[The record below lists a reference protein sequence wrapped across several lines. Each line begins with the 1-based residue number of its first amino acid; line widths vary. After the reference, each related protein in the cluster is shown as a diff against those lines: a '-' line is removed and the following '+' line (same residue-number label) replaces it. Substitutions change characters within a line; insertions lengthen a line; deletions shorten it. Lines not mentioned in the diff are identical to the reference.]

1 MLIPMETL
9 QGAPEMS
16 VHPGN
21 PTLQSEHKAAMDLAK
36 SEEATH
42 IATASGDWSSASTW
56 QGGRIPDQGS
66 RVLIPEGMAVMVDGE
81 LTSELAWLRLNG
93 ELRFATNRDTELR
106 VDTLVSAPGSR
117 LEIGTAEQPVQSNVQ
132 ARIVFADLGPLTV
145 ENDPMLMGRGAIL
158 HGTTRI
164 HGAAKTSAE
173 TAAIDPK
180 RGDRELV
187 LTDQPSGWSVGDQL
201 VIAGTRPDGGGDET
215 VVIQSIEGSRILLDT
230 PLAEDH
236 LTPREHLKVHVANLS
251 RNVEFTSENTAID
264 RRGHV
269 MFMHTKDVDVA
280 NAAFNDLG
288 RTDKL
293 RALDSPYFDDEGF
306 FVEETGSN
314 TGGRYSVHFHRNGVE
329 RSGSP
334 AVIRGSVVAG
344 NPGWGFVNHSSYVDF
359 IDNVAFDVV
368 GAAFSTEAGD
378 EIGRFQDNLAIR
390 MHGTGDEPI
399 SRQEDGDFGHA
410 GDGFWLQGPGVVVE
424 NNVAAGAT
432 GSGLILYAE
441 PLFEDGLG
449 ITTFPSGNLPDP
461 SVAEG
466 DASVSVSLAPL
477 ARFSGNES
485 YGSALGAQIY
495 YHRTFITIEDEQEEQ
510 ARFQFAPSLMEDMS
524 LWNNSNGMQVNY
536 TVDTDFR
543 NFEIIGPADSSG
555 DTGFDAASNFYNR
568 GTHHYENFLVED
580 YEIGFSAPRSG
591 MIDFRNGYFNN
602 ITDFYLNEP
611 RQLGRRIRFGGD
623 IQFGDRASGVVEGE
637 VVPRSY
643 FEMDPELAPAA
654 DSANEHFLLDD
665 QVILDFGPF
674 QDQQLYFYE
683 QAANHVLFPEPPEQ
697 LTPDDPGPT
706 IGDEF
711 VGVTNAEIA
720 SVLGESFGGAMVPDD
735 AREVDR
741 ILGLVG
747 SPAADLPELNP
758 NPRPLDDDLEED
770 EEGIE
775 EEDDDLDEDEEEVE
789 EDEEGIEED
798 EIEED
803 EDEEGIEEDVDEID
817 DPIDEP
823 VGSELEIGLSEQGG
837 TLRLKLRRG
846 ELIERS
852 DEVVRTP
859 VEGFDAISLFG
870 SNFSETVKFKFDSRL
885 ASSPDN
891 VDLFAASGRDRIKVV
906 QKNQGGPDF
915 LAIHGQQ
922 GRDYLDASKFMGEV
936 ELDGGPGRDVLI
948 GGRSR
953 SELWGGSGAD
963 TFDLSR
969 ESSGVQWIMDF
980 DPDIDQLRLDQS
992 VGAYEIDVRG
1002 DDLWLLSGERAVA
1015 VFDGFVDQQDTLGL
1029 LIS

>member
-1 MLIPMETL
+1 MNAMLL
-9 QGAPEMS
+9 ASEMPA
-16 VHPGN
+16 HPDD
-21 PTLQSEHKAAMDLAK
+21 PTLQSEHMAAMDLAK
-36 SEEATH
+36 PEEATH
-42 IATASGDWSSASTW
+42 VATASGDWSSASTW

-66 RVLIPEGMAVMVDGE
+66 RVLIPEAHSVTLDRE
-81 LTSELAWLRLNG
+81 LASELEWLRLNG
-93 ELRFATNRDTELR
+93 ELRFATDRDTELR
-106 VDTLVSAPGSR
+106 VDTLVTAPGSR

-132 ARIVFADLGPLTV
+132 ARIVFADRGPLTV
-145 ENDPMLMGRGAIL
+145 ENDPLLMGRGAIL

-164 HGAAKTSAE
+164 HGAAKTSAV

-180 RGDRELV
+180 RGDREIV

-215 VVIQSIEGSRILLDT
+215 VVIQSIEGSRILLEA
-230 PLAEDH
+230 PLTEDH
-236 LTPREHLKVHVANLS
+236 LTPRDHLKVHVANLS

-269 MFMHTKDVDVA
+269 MFMHTRDVDVA

-293 RALDSPYFDDEGF
+293 RPLDSPYFDDEGF

-378 EIGRFQDNLAIR
+378 EIGRFQDNIAIR

-399 SRQEDGDFGHA
+399 TRQEDGDFGHA

-424 NNVAAGAT
+424 NNVATGAT

-449 ITTFPSGNLPDP
+449 ITTFPSDNLPDP
-461 SVAEG
+461 SRANG
-466 DASVSVSLAPL
+466 DETVPVSLAPL
-477 ARFSGNES
+477 AVFRGNES

-495 YHRTFITIEDEQEEQ
+495 YHRTLITIEEEQEEQ
-510 ARFQFAPSLMEDMS
+510 ASHQFAPSLMEDMS
-524 LWNNSNGMQVNY
+524 LWSNANGMQVNY

-543 NFEIIGPADSSG
+543 DFQIVGPSDGSR

-568 GTHHYENFLVED
+568 GTHNYENFRVED
-580 YEIGFSAPRSG
+580 YEIGFAAPRSG
-591 MIDFRNGYFNN
+591 VVNVEGGYFNN

-611 RQLGRRIRFGGD
+611 RQLGRRISFGGD
-623 IQFGDRASGVVEGE
+623 LTFGNRESGVVEGE
-637 VVPRSY
+637 LIPRSY
-643 FEMDPELAPAA
+643 FEMDSELAPAA

-674 QDQQLYFYE
+674 QNQQLYFYE
-683 QAANHVLFPEPPEQ
+683 QSADHVLFPEAPEQ

-706 IGDEF
+706 IGEEF
-711 VGVTNAEIA
+711 VGVTNAEIF
-720 SVLGESFGGAMVPDD
+720 SVLGESFGGAMTPAD

-747 SPAADLPELNP
+747 SPVVDLPELNP
-758 NPRPLDDDLEED
+758 NPLPLDEGD
-770 EEGIE
+770 ESD
-775 EEDDDLDEDEEEVE
+775 EDDESDEGDDDSDDGEM
-789 EDEEGIEED
+789 DD
-798 EIEED
+798 ST
-803 EDEEGIEEDVDEID
+803 VDPE
-817 DPIDEP
+817 
-823 VGSELEIGLSEQGG
+823 GSELEIGLSKQGG
-837 TLRLKLRRG
+837 SLRLQLKRD
-846 ELIERS
+846 ELIERTS
-852 DEVVRTP
+852 HVVRTSFGD
-859 VEGFDAISLFG
+859 VDAISLF
-870 SNFSETVKFKFDSRL
+870 SSDLSERIKLQMRSEPDSL
-885 ASSPDN
+885 PD
-891 VDLFAASGRDRIKVV
+891 VISLFAASGRDRVNLR
-906 QKNQGGPDF
+906 QKGLGAPDL
-915 LAIHGQQ
+915 LAIHGQR
-922 GRDYLDASKFMGEV
+922 GRDRLDASQYKGEV
-936 ELDGGPGRDVLI
+936 ELDGGPGRDLLI
-948 GGRSR
+948 GGQST
-953 SELWGGSGAD
+953 SELWGGPGSD

-969 ESSGVQWIMDF
+969 ESSGLQWIMDF
-980 DPDIDQLRLDQS
+980 DPTIDQIRLDQPGYS
-992 VGAYEIDVRG
+992 YEINVQG
-1002 DDLWLLSGERAVA
+1002 EDLWLVKGERTVA
-1015 VFDGFVDQQDTLGL
+1015 VFNDLADQYDAFERLLG
-1029 LIS
+1029 